1 MFTMMRFKT
10 FMENSE
16 VIAFGDLYNRSVA
29 DEKNR
34 LLDRI
39 AVRDYV
45 IKAEIGAFQSER
57 GKKQRLRV
65 SVVLEID
72 LVKSNKFDDVDHIIS
87 YDTIIDAINKQ
98 LSIERINLLETFA
111 DRVATDV
118 LSDCRVR
125 RAFVRVEKLDRIPGA
140 LGVEIVREPGSLTR
154 RGNDNQSS
162 FDSTFSDKPLFVF
175 LTNEILDS
183 HMLAE
188 WLDGLNKHSRP
199 VVICVEAVEGLT
211 GLSKNKL
218 TQRRIDLL
226 AIEQN
231 AWILAGRDERCVVVN
246 SRTELEWALKNNQLS
261 IWAPSKIVLDAVDKP
276 LSAKALDLAK
286 WFSKSFSNEGVS
298 VLGKRYFS
306 GVRNI
311 QKVSDI

>member
-1 MFTMMRFKT
+1 MRFKK
-10 FMENSE
+10 FMENSD
-16 VIAFGDLYNRSVA
+16 VIAFGDLYHRSVA
-29 DEKNR
+29 NEKNR

-45 IKAEIGAFQSER
+45 IQAEIGAFQSER

-65 SVVLEID
+65 SVVLEVD
-72 LVKSNKFDDVDHIIS
+72 LVKSKNYDDVDHIIS

-118 LSDCRVR
+118 LSDCRVKR
-125 RAFVRVEKLDRIPGA
+125 VFVRVEKLDRIPGA
-140 LGVEIVREPGSLTR
+140 LGVEIVRLPGSPTIK
-154 RGNDNQSS
+154 DNNSQ
-162 FDSTFSDKPLFVF
+162 FNLNSTISDKPFFVF

-183 HMLAE
+183 LMLAE
-188 WLDGLNKHSRP
+188 WLNRLNKHSRP
-199 VVICVEAVEGLT
+199 VVICVESVNGLK
-211 GLSKNKL
+211 GISENKL

-246 SRTELEWALKNNQLS
+246 SRTELEWAMKHNQLS

-276 LSAKALDLAK
+276 LSTNAIDLAQ
-286 WFSKSFSNEGVS
+286 WFSKSFSNEEIT
-298 VLGKRYFS
+298 VLGKTTFP
-306 GVRNI
+306 GIRNI
-311 QKVSDI
+311 HKVFDI